1 MAQVLGQ
8 AAGAGQAAAAAAGA
22 TAAVPEIMTLSEAA
36 GYMRVGEEDVL
47 AVIQSGELK
56 AKKIGTSYRISKK
69 AIDEYLSS

>member
-1 MAQVLGQ
+1 
-8 AAGAGQAAAAAAGA
+8 
-22 TAAVPEIMTLSEAA
+22 MTLSEASA
-36 GYMRVGEEDVL
+36 YMRVGEEDLL